1 MASTSVKTKGKKFIK
16 YIKNDSVAKT
26 VMEQI
31 EKALIDKTLVPGDR
45 LPTENEMCASMG
57 VGKSSIREAI
67 KMLSILGV
75 VETRQGDGTFIS
87 SSIGEHCVNPLVYQL
102 LIDDGNNT
110 DIAELRSMFE
120 PAYTILALKKA
131 TPEDIKHIIHI
142 SESFK
147 EKVRLQTQKA
157 EDDLNFHRA
166 ILEATHNPLI
176 IRIGLTIIQLFR
188 ASITNSMQQIPDRA
202 VRDHDNILQAFLK
215 KDEKAL
221 LNAVY
226 KSFEG
231 WLSMMDQGKESNT
244 EKLAK

>member
-1 MASTSVKTKGKKFIK
+1 MSSKTKRGKFTK

-31 EKALIDKTLVPGDR
+31 KTALINKTLLPGDR
-45 LPTENEMCASMG
+45 LPTETEMCVSMG

-75 VETRQGDGTFIS
+75 VETKQGDGTYIS

-102 LIDDGNNT
+102 LIDYGNNT

-131 TPEDIKHIIHI
+131 TSEDIKHIISI
-142 SESFK
+142 SEDFK
-147 EKVRLQTQKA
+147 EKVRLNMQKA
-157 EDDLNFHRA
+157 DDDINFHCA

-176 IRIGLTIIQLFR
+176 IRIGLTIMQLFY
-188 ASITNSMQQIPDRA
+188 ASIAHSMQQIPDRA
-202 VRDHDNILQAFLK
+202 IRDHHNILQAFIN

-221 LNAVY
+221 LEAVY
-226 KSFEG
+226 MSFEG
-231 WLSMMDQGKESNT
+231 WLSMMDQSKESNMD
-244 EKLAK
+244 KLAI

>member
-1 MASTSVKTKGKKFIK
+1 MNRKTRGKEFIK
-16 YIKNDSVAKT
+16 RIKNESVAKT

-31 EKALIDKTLVPGDR
+31 KTALINKTLLPGDR
-45 LPTENEMCASMG
+45 LPTETEMCTSMG

-87 SSIGEHCVNPLVYQL
+87 SSVGEHCVNPLVYQL
-102 LIDDGNNT
+102 LIDYGNNT

-120 PAYTILALKKA
+120 PAYTLLALKKA
-131 TPEDIKHIIHI
+131 THEDIKHITSI
-142 SESFK
+142 SEDFK
-147 EKVRLQTQKA
+147 EKVKFKVQKA
-157 EDDLNFHRA
+157 DDDLNFHRA

-176 IRIGLTIIQLFR
+176 IRIGLTIMQLFY
-188 ASITNSMQQIPDRA
+188 ASIANSMQQIPDRA
-202 VRDHDNILQAFLK
+202 VRDHYNILQAFIK

-221 LNAVY
+221 LEAVY

-231 WLSMMDQGKESNT
+231 WLSMMDQGKESNIT
-244 EKLAK
+244 KLAT